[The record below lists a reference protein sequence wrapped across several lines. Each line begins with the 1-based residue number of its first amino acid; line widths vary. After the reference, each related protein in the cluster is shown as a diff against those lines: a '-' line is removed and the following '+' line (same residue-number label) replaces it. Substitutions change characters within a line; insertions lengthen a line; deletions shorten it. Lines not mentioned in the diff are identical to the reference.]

1 MNIQQELIEIVAS
14 AAERLGID
22 IMLIGAFARDYWS
35 GQFNFQGNTR
45 TTFDVDFSC
54 QVVAWNEFEKLFE
67 LLKSEYGLLP
77 DTKKNHSLW
86 LRDEISLDLVPCGDI
101 ADSSGMISWPPN
113 YETTLCV
120 RGYDVAKQDA
130 EIVVFGTHSVKVVKP
145 YWLALLKL
153 QSFVGN
159 PDDRDRDL
167 QDLYF
172 LIRNYCECI
181 DLEKRLYS
189 ADGVDHDLL
198 EVENFDFELAGVPLI
213 CRDCRRFDAETT
225 DKIIAFIHDFDQMRL
240 IKSLSNAAKI
250 DYATAKQIIAAF
262 V

>member
-1 MNIQQELIEIVAS
+1 MNVQQELIEIVAS
-14 AAERLGID
+14 AAKQLGID

-35 GQFNFQGNTR
+35 GKFSLQGNTR
-45 TTFDVDFSC
+45 TTYDVDFSC
-54 QVVAWNEFEKLFE
+54 QVMAWDEFEKLFE

-77 DTKKNHSLW
+77 DAKKNHSLW

-120 RGYDVAKQDA
+120 SGYDVAKLDA
-130 EIVVFGTHSVKVVKP
+130 EIVVFGAYSVKIVKP

-172 LIRNYCECI
+172 LIRNYCNCI

-198 EVENFDFELAGVPLI
+198 KVENFDFELVGVPLI

-225 DKIIAFIHDFDQMRL
+225 DKIIAFIHDFDQVRL